1 MKKRLL
7 ILPLLLLL
15 LVLSGCMLTSASDLY
30 MLPEPAEGF
39 VNLESKLDEV
49 IALGAEYSAPLK
61 GSNRQAV
68 QLVDLNGDDVEE
80 AVAFFRLYDQDKPLR
95 MYIFKLI
102 NDSYESIAV
111 IEADGTAFDVV
122 EYRQLDGTGAL
133 ELLIGTRISADIS
146 QIMNIYSINAF
157 APAIVKQVP
166 YTGYVLTDLDRDS
179 TDELMVVNYDS
190 ATLSGKALLYE
201 YEDGS
206 FDAVFEEHLSSGI
219 DSIYSINTGMLLD
232 RVNAVFVTS
241 VYAGTGRVTDIL
253 AMNKGKLQ
261 NISYDLPAGCSTDTI
276 TYGNFS
282 VEDINQDG
290 IMEIPRPRSVPDAS
304 GGETLDNFYDI
315 SWRAYSSTGR
325 SSEVMRTYHNISE
338 GWYIDATNLWDEL
351 VSVSRYNSNY
361 GTRCTTF
368 YRNGDDGNLSEIAR
382 IYVLTGD
389 NRYSR
394 INSTGSFL
402 LKVYNVTVYAA
413 KITDTMGLSEELAKE
428 QMTNRF
434 FLSRSNWITGVVS

>member
-1 MKKRLL
+1 MKK
-7 ILPLLLLL
+7 LLLVPLL
-15 LVLSGCMLTSASDLY
+15 LVLLVFSGCMLTSASDLY

-39 VNLESKLDEV
+39 VNLENKLAEV
-49 IALGAEYSAPLK
+49 MALGAEYSAPLK

-95 MYIFKLI
+95 MYIFKLVS
-102 NDSYESIAV
+102 NSYETAAV

-133 ELLIGTRISADIS
+133 ELFIGTRISADIS
-146 QIMNIYSINAF
+146 QVMNIYSINGF

-166 YTGYVLTDLDRDS
+166 YTGYVLIDMDRDS
-179 TDELMVVNYDS
+179 TDEFITVNYDA
-190 ATLSGKALLYE
+190 ATLSGKVLLYE
-201 YEDGS
+201 FENGS

-232 RVNAVFVTS
+232 RMNAVFVTS
-241 VYAGTGRVTDIL
+241 VYEGTGRVTDIL
-253 AMNKGKLQ
+253 AMNRGKLQ
-261 NISYDLPAGCSTDTI
+261 NISYDLPAGCSSDTVV
-276 TYGNFS
+276 YGNFS

-290 IMEIPRPRSVPDAS
+290 IVEIPRPHSVPDAS
-304 GGETLDNFYDI
+304 GGESLDNFYDI

-325 SSEVMRTYHNISE
+325 STEVMRTYHNISE
-338 GWYIDATNLWDEL
+338 GWYIDATGLWDEL

-361 GTRCTTF
+361 GTQCTTF
-368 YRNGDDGNLSEIAR
+368 YKNGDDGNLSEIAR

-394 INSTGSFL
+394 VTSTGSFL

-413 KITDTMGLSEELAKE
+413 RVNDPMGLSEEQARE
-428 QMTNRF
+428 QLINRF
-434 FLSRSNWITGVVS
+434 NLSRSNWITGVVS